1 MKLLFYH
8 GPGDWVTSA
17 IRFLTQGPYS
27 HVELQ
32 FTDGCRFFA
41 SGHGK
46 YTGTHMICDRKVY
59 DTDWDQVLI
68 PATQEQEE
76 AAEQYIYHLT
86 GFPFDFRGMIGFIVP
101 FLDCRRKA
109 KYCSAIVLDVLQ
121 RALHMFPG
129 VQLKTSPNGLHR
141 LFISR
146 HSLVIS
152 APAPV
157 DAEPSSSISP
167 DLDPAGDNRTE
178 PGSDVA
184 PPTEPRPL
192 AAAMG
197 ANETRGLQALA
208 VSSWNTAV
216 SQSRRMLMYLTP
228 ASDRSRAAS
237 AYRVVKASA
246 GAIAAACCSWRGTPG
261 KR

>member
-1 MKLLFYH
+1 MMKLLFYH
-8 GPGDWVTSA
+8 GPGDWVGKA

-59 DTDWDQVLI
+59 DADWDQVLI
-68 PATQEQEE
+68 PATEQQEE
-76 AAEQYIYHLT
+76 AAEKYISHLT
-86 GFPFDFRGMIGFIVP
+86 GFPFDFRGMIGFVVP

-109 KYCSAIVLDVLQ
+109 RYCSAVVLDVLQ

-141 LFISR
+141 LFLSK

-152 APAPV
+152 APAPA
-157 DAEPSSSISP
+157 DAEPSSPTSP
-167 DLDPAGDNRTE
+167 NSDRPAAWTE
-178 PGSDVA
+178 PAINAAS
-184 PPTEPRPL
+184 PPELLPL
-192 AAAMG
+192 AAAIG
-197 ANETRGLQALA
+197 SEPISAAPGTVPGTRQ
-208 VSSWNTAV
+208 
-216 SQSRRMLMYLTP
+216 
-228 ASDRSRAAS
+228 
-237 AYRVVKASA
+237 
-246 GAIAAACCSWRGTPG
+246 PG
-261 KR
+261 EHDSKLE

>member
-1 MKLLFYH
+1 MMKLLFYH
-8 GPGDWVTSA
+8 GPGDWVGKA

-59 DTDWDQVLI
+59 DSDWDQVLI
-68 PATQEQEE
+68 PATEEQEE
-76 AAEQYIYHLT
+76 AAEKYIFHLT
-86 GFPFDFRGMIGFIVP
+86 GFPFDFRGMIGFMVP

-141 LFISR
+141 LFLSK

-157 DAEPSSSISP
+157 DPATSLILP
-167 DLDPAGDNRTE
+167 DSDPPGD
-178 PGSDVA
+178 
-184 PPTEPRPL
+184 PRPAPGAHTTPL
-192 AAAMG
+192 AGPLPQAAAS
-197 ANETRGLQALA
+197 
-208 VSSWNTAV
+208 VSE
-216 SQSRRMLMYLTP
+216 P
-228 ASDRSRAAS
+228 
-237 AYRVVKASA
+237 VKPDTYKA
-246 GAIAAACCSWRGTPG
+246 
-261 KR
+261 

>member
-1 MKLLFYH
+1 MIKLLFYH
-8 GPGDWVTSA
+8 GPGDWVGKA
-17 IRFLTQGPYS
+17 IRVLTHGPYS

-59 DTDWDQVLI
+59 DRDWDQVLI
-68 PATQEQEE
+68 PATEEQEE
-76 AAEQYIYHLT
+76 AAERYISHLT
-86 GFPFDFRGMIGFIVP
+86 GFPFDFRGMIGFMIP

-109 KYCSAIVLDVLQ
+109 RYCSAIVLDVLQ

-129 VQLKTSPNGLHR
+129 VPLKTSPNGLHR

-167 DLDPAGDNRTE
+167 KSDPPGDTSAKTA
-178 PGSDVA
+178 SDVA
-184 PPTEPRPL
+184 SPPEPRPL
-192 AAAMG
+192 AATDG
-197 ANETRGLQALA
+197 AHETRDL
-208 VSSWNTAV
+208 
-216 SQSRRMLMYLTP
+216 
-228 ASDRSRAAS
+228 
-237 AYRVVKASA
+237 
-246 GAIAAACCSWRGTPG
+246 
-261 KR
+261 